1 MICDVIE
8 NKDTEFVKVKTETL
22 ENDILNIDEK
32 NNEQIQIDPLSD
44 SNIKLE
50 QFDEN
55 LVSEEIS
62 NIASYVGVNEIKSID
77 SNNEVKSI
85 IVEKIDGKYF
95 SKYHLKEQDNSEIDP
110 FCDIKSEQFDGGMEV
125 NNIQSEIVINLEI
138 Q

>member
-55 LVSEEIS
+55 LVSEEI
-62 NIASYVGVNEIKSID
+62 
-77 SNNEVKSI
+77 
-85 IVEKIDGKYF
+85 
-95 SKYHLKEQDNSEIDP
+95 DP
-110 FCDIKSEQFDGGMEV
+110 FCDIKSEQFDGSVEV